1 MTDTDAFR
9 REVLEGLSREQKAL
23 SPKWL
28 YDAEGSALF
37 EEITRTEDYYPTRT
51 ERAVMAHALPA
62 LAERL
67 KGAAVAEF
75 GSGASVK
82 SEALIE
88 ALMPSVYVPI
98 DIAAGFMEEAAERL
112 RDRFGDL
119 KVQPVAA
126 DFTKAT
132 ELPPAFTQARTRLGF
147 FPGSTIGNFDA
158 GGAEAFLR
166 EARGTLGEGAWFL
179 VGADQVKDT
188 DVLLRAYDDRDG
200 VTRAF
205 NLNLLTRINRELGA
219 DFDTA
224 RFRHEARWNE
234 ARGRIEMHLVSALP
248 QTVTLAGQRFAFA
261 EGESI
266 HTENSHKYTRAGFEA
281 LCARAGWRTE
291 EAWTD
296 EKGWFEVALLRTG

>member
-234 ARGRIEMHLVSALP
+234 ARGRIEMHLVAALP
-248 QTVTLAGQRFAFA
+248 QTVPLAGQRFAFA